1 MIIIWILILK
11 FKLNKIYF
19 IYIYCFLKFEID
31 PIINEEINKSDIFF
45 SWSLIRNMDL
55 ISIYRINEFHL
66 TTE

>member
-31 PIINEEINKSDIFF
+31 SIINEEINKSDIFF
-45 SWSLIRNMDL
+45 FLVVNKEYGFDFYLS
-55 ISIYRINEFHL
+55 Y
-66 TTE
+66 